1 MNTIP
6 VDTIFGA
13 YIIGNGT
20 IPIAAH
26 PVLVDRLATLICAGV
41 PFLQPPIV
49 QHWTASGAA
58 GRYLPVDLEPG
69 QIGWSVAASCV
80 GLDGTKDDDGN
91 LVTQPVL
98 QVTLFTEDLGAV
110 LSLQTVDLPVV
121 TPHDGVLAFL
131 DAPGAG
137 QVVSAGTGRSTDPA
151 ARDGLLWVAS
161 ATRSVRHCVAV
172 VAGEN
177 VGVAW
182 LQLTPVWDHSTAIA
196 DMGA

>member
-6 VDTIFGA
+6 VDTIFGS
-13 YIIGNGT
+13 YSIGNGT

-41 PFLQPPIV
+41 PFLQPPII
-49 QHWTASGAA
+49 QHWVATTAAN
-58 GRYLPVDLEPG
+58 RYLPVDLEPG

-98 QVTLFTEDLGAV
+98 QVALYTEDLGTL
-110 LSLQTVDLPVV
+110 LSLHAVDLPVV
-121 TPHDGVLAFL
+121 TPHDGVLSFL
-131 DAPGAG
+131 GSPGTG
-137 QVVSAGTGRSTDPA
+137 QVVTAGTGRSVDPA
-151 ARDGLLWVAS
+151 ARDGLLLVAS

-172 VAGEN
+172 VAGKN